1 LHNPDPRDLIGE
13 GEFAAMNQFRGRMPT
28 SLALTLGIALGWVLA
43 NHRPPIVKAGGGD
56 RYGDYS
62 LTTGP
67 VAIEYNSLTKTQ
79 AQKDALYFL
88 DYRGARLLATVP
100 TQRESMAGAQLIDGF
115 IERDL
120 AADFKIDREQGA
132 APHFLMTPGSLGAYG
147 EGWSP
152 LFVFETTTKQ
162 VAAYKIQMQTVGT
175 KSNSRFVLLEL
186 KSYAA
191 LPALPGAAN

>member
-1 LHNPDPRDLIGE
+1 
-13 GEFAAMNQFRGRMPT
+13 MPT

-43 NHRPPIVKAGGGD
+43 NHRPPTVRAGGGD
-56 RYGDYS
+56 RHADDI
-62 LTTGP
+62 LTSGP

-100 TQRESMAGAQLIDGF
+100 TQRESMGGARLIDGF

-120 AADFKIDREQGA
+120 AADFKIEERGVS
-132 APHFLMTPGSLGAYG
+132 PHFLMTTGSLGAYG

-162 VAAYKIQMQTVGT
+162 VAAYKVQMQAVGT
-175 KSNSRFVLLEL
+175 KSTSRFVLLEI

-191 LPALPGAAN
+191 LPALPDAAN

>member
-1 LHNPDPRDLIGE
+1 MGKR
-13 GEFAAMNQFRGRMPT
+13 EFAAMKLLRRRMPT
-28 SLALTLGIALGWVLA
+28 GLTLTLGIALGWGLA
-43 NHRPPIVKAGGGD
+43 SHRPPTVKAGGGD
-56 RYGDYS
+56 RYADDI
-62 LTTGP
+62 LTSGP
-67 VAIEYNSLTKTQ
+67 IAIEYNSLTKTQ
-79 AQKDALYFL
+79 SQKDALYFL

-100 TQRESMAGAQLIDGF
+100 TQRESMGVAKLIDGF

-120 AADFKIDREQGA
+120 AADFKIDREQGVS
-132 APHFLMTPGSLGAYG
+132 PHFLMTTGSLGGYG

-162 VAAYKIQMQTVGT
+162 VASYKVQMQTVGA
-175 KSNSRFVLLEL
+175 KSSSRFVLLEI